1 MKILALVLKSVSGL
15 FSKPAEIIK
24 GVSEVTSY
32 RKTKKVLTLLIIAVL
47 GLLLFFDKID
57 MQTFIKLFKEVE

>member
-15 FSKPAEIIK
+15 FSKPAEITK

-47 GLLLFFDKID
+47 GFLLFFDKID
-57 MQTFIKLFKEVE
+57 IETFIKLFKEVE

>member
-15 FSKPAEIIK
+15 FSKPAEITK